1 MLCWSCRRLLDYAM
15 HCKELEVQEGTEGME
30 EEQQDAEFEQEVEQV
45 EEQEELLGLSESA
58 CLAFELY

>member
-15 HCKELEVQEGTEGME
+15 HCKELEVQE
-30 EEQQDAEFEQEVEQV
+30 QEVEQELEQV
-45 EEQEELLGLSESA
+45 EQEVEQEELLGLSESA